1 MVDEIKYKHQN
12 FQADAVEAVC
22 SLFEG
27 QPFIQLTKYIVDN
40 GKEQSAQSKLFDV
53 EQYGFRNAPLDSS
66 LTDSIILNRVKTL
79 QKQYIIKP
87 SDRLEGRY
95 NFTIQME
102 TGTGKTYVYIKTIFE
117 LNKRYGWTK
126 FIVIVPSIAI
136 REGVKTS
143 FESTQKHFAQD
154 YGKKIRFFIYNS
166 SRLSDIDSF
175 ANDNNIQVMIINNQ
189 AFNATGKDARR
200 IEMELDEFRSRKP
213 IDVIASTNPIL
224 IIDEPQTVEGKG
236 DTKTKDQIKKFKP
249 FFTLRYSAT
258 HRKESIFNMVY
269 RLDSM
274 DAYNQKLV
282 KRIAVKGMSQIGT
295 TATDGYIY
303 LEDIQV
309 YKDKPPMAHI
319 GFERRSASGGATR
332 VVKLLAEKDNLY
344 SESKELQEYKDRY
357 FVTTIDADRNIVSFG
372 NGLTLSPG
380 DVVGS
385 VNFEVLRRLQIRE
398 TIKSHI
404 EREQELYLK
413 GIKVLSLFFID
424 EVANYRQYDDAG
436 NETNGLYGDM
446 FEQEYAAIIEEM
458 KSDFNHEYLRYIESM
473 PVTTI
478 HKGYFSVDKKGRSI
492 DSSVGK
498 RDKEGISDDVGAYDL
513 IMKNKTLLL
522 DLRNNVRFIF
532 SHSALREGWDNP
544 NVFQICTLKEGGDS
558 DIRKLQEVGRGLRL
572 CINQNGER
580 MDESVLGEDVQRINE
595 LTVIASES
603 YKEFTEGI
611 QRQIAA
617 GIDDRPLKVNS
628 DLFIKREVMISGQT
642 KLIDKETAEELVFE
656 LIDAGYIDRK
666 DRLPTEKYHLAK
678 TAGELDL
685 SEPYKAYQETIIE
698 TLDYVFDPKAYKTR
712 DARDDNVTAKVNLK
726 NLGKEEFLSLWK
738 HISRKTAYTVNFDS
752 KELIDNCVT
761 ALDKDLR
768 VSNITV
774 TIEKG
779 ALKDIKS
786 KDVLQQGEGFTSE
799 SNRSETI
806 NATANTSIKYDL
818 IGKIVDGTNLTRATV
833 AEILKGVREKT
844 FNKFK
849 NNPEEFITNTTK
861 LINREKA
868 TMVIQSIEYSPLD
881 DSYGTEIFTSV
892 TLKGKLGV
900 NMMPAERNVFD
911 YVQYDSSVVE
921 RPFAEKLETSDD
933 VVVYAKIPVRDKG
946 FKICTPVG
954 NYTPDWAIAFKE
966 GDVKHI
972 YFVAETKG
980 SLDSL
985 ELRGVENAKI
995 ACAKKHF
1002 EAICGDEVKYD
1013 VITSFNDLIK
1023 LIK

>member
-1 MVDEIKYKHQN
+1 MVSDIKYKHQD
-12 FQADAVEAVC
+12 FQADAVDAVC
-22 SLFEG
+22 SIFEG
-27 QPFIQLTKYIVDN
+27 QHYSTATESRHIKDSGIDKIP
-40 GKEQSAQSKLFDV
+40 QSKIIDV
-53 EQYGFRNAPLDSS
+53 DEYAFHNASLDSS
-66 LTDSIILNRVKTL
+66 LTDEVILKRIVAL
-79 QKQYIIKP
+79 QKQNLIRP
-87 SDRLEGRY
+87 STKLEGHY
-95 NFTIQME
+95 NLTIQME

-117 LNKRYGWTK
+117 LNMRYGWTK
-126 FIVIVPSIAI
+126 FIVIVPSVAI
-136 REGVKTS
+136 REGIKSS

-236 DTKTKDQIKKFKP
+236 DTKTKEQIKKFKP

-258 HRKESIFNMVY
+258 HRKESIYNMIY

-274 DAYNQKLV
+274 DAYNKKLV
-282 KRIAVKGMSQIGT
+282 KRIAVKGMSQVGT
-295 TATDGYIY
+295 TGTDGYVYI
-303 LEDIQV
+303 EDIQV
-309 YKDKPPMAHI
+309 YKDKSPMAHI
-319 GFERRSASGGATR
+319 GFERKIASGVDR
-332 VVKLLAEKDNLY
+332 IVKLLAEKDNLY

-357 FVTTIDADRNIVSFG
+357 YITTIDADRNIVSFA
-372 NGLTLSPG
+372 NGLIMSPG

-385 VNFEVLRRLQIRE
+385 VNSDVLRRLQIRE

-404 EREQELYLK
+404 EREQELYFK

-424 EVANYRQYDDAG
+424 EVAKYRQYDESG
-436 NETNGLYGDM
+436 NETNGLYGEM
-446 FEQEYAAIIEEM
+446 FEQEYASLIDEM
-458 KSDFNHEYLRYIESM
+458 KSYFNPKYCAYLESM
-473 PVTTI
+473 QTSAI
-478 HKGYFSVDKKGRSI
+478 HKGYFSVDKKGRSV
-492 DSSVGK
+492 DSTINK
-498 RDKEGISDDVGAYDL
+498 KEGVSDDVTAYDL

-522 DLRNNVRFIF
+522 DLKNEVRFIF

-544 NVFQICTLKEGGDS
+544 NVFQICTLKEGSDS

-611 QRQIAA
+611 QKQIAE

-628 DLFIKREVMISGQT
+628 DLFVKREYVISGET
-642 KLIDKETAEELVFE
+642 HVIDKEMAEEIVMD
-656 LIDAGYIDRK
+656 LIINGYIDKK
-666 DRLPTEKYHLAK
+666 DRLPTDKYHQAK
-678 TAGELDL
+678 ESGTFEL
-685 SEPYKAYQETIIE
+685 SESFKECRQTIIDIVD
-698 TLDYVFDPKAYKTR
+698 TVFDPKAYKTR
-712 DARDDNVTAKVNLK
+712 DARDDNVTAKINMN
-726 NLGKEEFLSLWK
+726 NLGRSEFVDLWK
-738 HISRKTAYTVNFDS
+738 RISRKTAYTVNFDS
-752 KELIDNCVT
+752 KELVDNCISILDSNLKVT
-761 ALDKDLR
+761 SIMVILEEGKMNKIDKQELVDRKGFSLYSKN
-768 VSNITV
+768 VKTIDTV
-774 TIEKG
+774 TN
-779 ALKDIKS
+779 S
-786 KDVLQQGEGFTSE
+786 
-799 SNRSETI
+799 
-806 NATANTSIKYDL
+806 SIKYDL

-833 AEILKGVREKT
+833 AEILKGIKEET

-849 NNPEEFITNTTK
+849 SNPEEFISKVIK
-861 LINREKA
+861 LINQEKA

-900 NMMPAERNVFD
+900 NMMPSERNVFD
-911 YVQYDSSVVE
+911 YIQYDSPTVE
-921 RPFAEKLETSDD
+921 RPFAEELEKSGD
-933 VVVYAKIPVRDKG
+933 VIVYAKIPVRDRG

-954 NYTPDWAIAFKE
+954 NYTPDWAIAFKQ
-966 GDVKHI
+966 GNVKHV

-980 SLDSL
+980 SLNSL

-1002 EAICGDEVKYD
+1002 EAICGEDVKYD
-1013 VITSFNDLIK
+1013 VVTSFEDLLKI
-1023 LIK
+1023 LMN